1 MIKFHVRKYQDLS
14 LDEGHDIFALRS
26 EIFVVEQNC
35 VYQDVDGQD
44 SLAFH
49 VLAYDQQNLVA
60 YARIFLPGVLM
71 KKKAVIGRVV
81 VDAGHRKKGV
91 GHQLMRFCLKSISK
105 NNTTPPVKISA
116 QTHLRR
122 FYEAH
127 GFRGTAK
134 EYLEDGIP
142 HCELIRL

>member
-1 MIKFHVRKYQDLS
+1 MNFVIRSFNALS
-14 LDEGHDIFALRS
+14 TKELHDMYRLRS
-26 EIFVVEQNC
+26 KVFVVEQNC

-44 SLAFH
+44 CLAFH

-105 NNTTPPVKISA
+105 NNTTPPIKISA
-116 QTHLRR
+116 QTHLQR

-127 GFRGTAK
+127 GFRGTSK

-142 HCELIRL
+142 HCEMIRL